1 MKIFKISL
9 MALLAVF
16 FTACDKETADL
27 SVSTYYV
34 AFDIQGDNPL
44 IVQVGGTF
52 VDPGCVATE
61 KGVDVTSTK
70 MVTKSNVDPAVMG
83 LYQVEYSAV
92 NKDGLKSRAIRN
104 VIVCNPSVTTDISGE
119 YYAAP
124 GTRRIHT
131 NGTITPYTSATYK
144 CTIERLAPGF
154 FSVTDFFS
162 GYYAVR
168 AGYGSNYAMTGYIA
182 LNPDN
187 TIGMVSSN
195 VKGWGDGL
203 DALRNGV
210 YNPLLGT
217 IYWEADYAS
226 AMTFYVTLTK

>member
-27 SVSTYYV
+27 SESTYYV

-44 IVQVGGTF
+44 IVQVGGAF

-61 KGVDVTSTK
+61 VGVDVTSTK
-70 MVTKSNVDPAVMG
+70 MVTKSNVDPTVMG
-83 LYQVEYSAV
+83 MYQVEYSAV
-92 NKDGLKSRAIRN
+92 NKDGLKSRAIRE

-119 YYAAP
+119 YYADL
-124 GTRRIHT
+124 GTRRVY
-131 NGTITPYTSATYK
+131 NLATITPYNNVNHK
-144 CTIERLAPGF
+144 CVITRLAPGF
-154 FSVTDFFS
+154 FSVSDFFS
-162 GYYAVR
+162 GYYDVR
-168 AGYGSNYAMTGYIA
+168 AKYGSNYAMTGFVA

-187 TIGMVSSN
+187 TIGLISSSI
-195 VKGWGDGL
+195 KGWGDSL

-210 YNPLLGT
+210 YNPLTGT
-217 IYWEADYAS
+217 IYWEADYAGI
-226 AMTFYVTLTK
+226 MTFYVTLTK